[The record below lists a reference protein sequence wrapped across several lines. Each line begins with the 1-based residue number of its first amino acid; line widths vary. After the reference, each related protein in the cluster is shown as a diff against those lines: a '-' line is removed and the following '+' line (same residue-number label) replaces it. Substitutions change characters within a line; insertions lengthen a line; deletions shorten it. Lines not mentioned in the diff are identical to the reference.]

1 MTNLHNHS
9 IVLINNIFLAEKRG
23 KRLQDFDNRQ
33 LNIIIRNNLRL
44 LGIKSCNKSTK
55 ILAKTIFYV
64 KSRNIVLDAY
74 KANEIYCSIS
84 KLYNNTTPKN
94 IKDNID
100 YALSHRDVLKSKQ
113 NFKRVFN
120 FEYSEDVF
128 TNKNFIEEF
137 VNTLN

>member
-1 MTNLHNHS
+1 M
-9 IVLINNIFLAEKRG
+9 
-23 KRLQDFDNRQ
+23 QDFDNRQ

-55 ILAKTIFYV
+55 MLAKTIFYI
-64 KSRNIVLDAY
+64 KSNNIILDDY
-74 KANEIYCSIS
+74 KDNEIYCSIS

-100 YALSHRDVLKSKQ
+100 YALSHRDISKSKQ

-137 VNTLN
+137 SNIIN

>member
-1 MTNLHNHS
+1 M
-9 IVLINNIFLAEKRG
+9 EK
-23 KRLQDFDNRQ
+23 FDNSQ
-33 LNIIIRNNLRL
+33 LDIIIRNNLRL

-55 ILAKTIFYV
+55 ILIKTIFYI
-64 KSRNIVLDAY
+64 KGNNIILDDY

-84 KLYNNTTPKN
+84 KLYKNTTPKN

-100 YALSHRDVLKSKQ
+100 YALSHRDVMKSKQ
-113 NFKRVFN
+113 NFERVFK

-137 VNTLN
+137 VNILN